1 MNEQPQ
7 PGQQP
12 NVAGQAAQESN
23 VAGQAAQ
30 QSNVAGQA
38 AQQSNVAGQAAQQPN
53 VAGQATPDPWK
64 SFRGVMAGTLIL
76 EAIVVLLALPVV
88 AAADHGLTPLSAGYL
103 IGFAVVLVLLGGVQ
117 GRPWAIW
124 VNLGIQ
130 VVLIA
135 GWLVHGAVGFIGV
148 IFTVVWVLIAYLR
161 AEVLRRQKRGLLP
174 GQQSPPH

>member
-12 NVAGQAAQESN
+12 NVAGQAAQQPN

-30 QSNVAGQA
+30 E
-38 AQQSNVAGQAAQQPN
+38 PN